1 MTFFVT
7 GRRIGCSLTLMI
19 WILLWSKRW
28 AGTIV
33 MGPHQVVVEEMQ
45 WR

>member
-1 MTFFVT
+1 
-7 GRRIGCSLTLMI
+7 MI

-28 AGTIV
+28 AGAIV
-33 MGPHQVVVEEMQ
+33 MVQHQVVVEEMQ